1 MDDGVTILPRLP
13 LTAGAAAA
21 RLGSQGSWESYRE
34 QNSLD
39 KPTTVCRQS
48 CLGCL
53 GRMES
58 RLPRPGRLEGHRF
71 FSLGPRVSCCYWVR
85 CGPTMPCT
93 ARVILPSIKHQAQDP
108 GPEPQPPT
116 PKSKSRRP
124 QAPEA
129 ERPWNWAVSSGD
141 GSHVV
146 FVSPHR
152 IDTVLTNSTSASTP
166 LHRDGARRRGGPAS
180 VSFNPR
186 RPPPNIQPNAISQ
199 SDPPESCPYLVLMV
213 WSCVLCPRSN
223 GPSEK
228 ETSSCPQ
235 RQQLPLATDINLTH
249 LVSPYRPPRS
259 ARTVCVCV

>member
-1 MDDGVTILPRLP
+1 
-13 LTAGAAAA
+13 
-21 RLGSQGSWESYRE
+21 
-34 QNSLD
+34 
-39 KPTTVCRQS
+39 
-48 CLGCL
+48 
-53 GRMES
+53 MES
-58 RLPRPGRLEGHRF
+58 RLPRPGRLEVHRF
-71 FSLGPRVSCCYWVR
+71 FAKLRVSCCYWVL
-85 CGPTMPCT
+85 CNPTMHST
-93 ARVILPSIKHQAQDP
+93 AGVILPSIKHQDQGARAGAP
-108 GPEPQPPT
+108 SPRL
-116 PKSKSRRP
+116 KSRRP

-129 ERPWNWAVSSGD
+129 ERPWDWAVSSGD

-166 LHRDGARRRGGPAS
+166 LHRDGARRRGGEPAS
-180 VSFNPR
+180 VSFSPR

-213 WSCVLCPRSN
+213 WSCVLCPRPN

-249 LVSPYRPPRS
+249 LVSPFPPPPSGPRLRPPRS
-259 ARTVCVCV
+259 ARTVCVCVSLGQIFASPRSHPPIIFPLPPAPVLHLHPQMDPARTTI